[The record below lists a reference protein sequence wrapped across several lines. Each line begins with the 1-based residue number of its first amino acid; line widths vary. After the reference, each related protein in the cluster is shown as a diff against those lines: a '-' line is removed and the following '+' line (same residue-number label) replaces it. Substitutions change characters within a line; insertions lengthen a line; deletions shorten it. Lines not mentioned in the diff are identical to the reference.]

1 MGENMWVEFSADIPN
16 RRTAQWWH
24 TRGTLLLADQD
35 RVPLHRYEV
44 QRRGARKVSLHELD
58 AAYSIA
64 FPDSTPLNVNK
75 KKRSPMGRFIQT

>member
-24 TRGTLLLADQD
+24 TRGTLLLA
-35 RVPLHRYEV
+35 
-44 QRRGARKVSLHELD
+44 A